1 MSRSGERSGGRSGGW
16 FAGWRPAL
24 RLARR
29 DALRARGRSL
39 LVLLMIALPVLAVSA
54 AAVVQAT
61 ADVSGIEGADRRMGD
76 AEARIRPVGG
86 AVFQTPDPE
95 DHGAGGWGT
104 DGQGGADKPSYD
116 AVTAVLGR
124 DVRAITV
131 REGLTEIPL
140 GERRVVITAR
150 EVDLRDPLAAGLF
163 ELTAGREA
171 EAPDE
176 AVVNDVL
183 VERGVGIGDTVAFGE
198 RDFEVVG
205 TGRHTTVRDSATID
219 ALPGAFGP
227 DFAAYSPDVDWL
239 VDGDPVRWSDVL
251 ALNRAGL
258 VVTSRAVLADPPP
271 VHEMAEQM
279 GYDTGYGDALAI
291 IALVVTMALLE
302 VVLLAGPAFAV
313 SARRQA
319 RSLALMAATGGT
331 PRQARRVV
339 LASGIVLGS
348 LAALAGAVL
357 GVVVGWALLP
367 LAQRWSGQWFGPLDV
382 DWRIVA
388 AVAAFGLLSAL
399 LAAVVP
405 ARIASRQDVVA
416 VLAGRRGDRPPS
428 ARTPVLGVLLLAAGV
443 ALSAYGVSASSSGHW
458 FIAIAAIVSVV
469 GMILVVPVVV
479 ALVARLSRR
488 LPLALRYAAR
498 DAARHRT
505 RTVPAVAAVAATVAG
520 VVTLG
525 IAVSSD
531 EAQNEASYSPSL
543 PLGAAIVNVY
553 PREPMNV
560 DIEPVPAR
568 TWDEV
573 EAAVRARVPD
583 AEVLRGVQQQGAGG
597 SYLSVDFREPGDRE
611 PLLQY
616 WGGRLDGSLVVADTV
631 PDVAGL
637 SGDDLTV
644 AQEALASG
652 SAVVFA
658 QRPADA
664 DTVRVRLDSYDATGD
679 GGSTVRRLAWPAT
692 YVDVGGDTPVVQALV
707 PTDLAAE
714 LDHPIGTAG
723 IYLPDAGLDEDAQ
736 TDLDE
741 ALGGITA
748 DASLYVERGY
758 QAPDEVVVVQLVL
771 AALGGVLMLGG
782 TLTATFLALSDARPD
797 LATLAAVGA
806 APRTRRGIAAS
817 YALVV
822 GFVGALLGAVVGF
835 IPGIAITWPLTYI
848 PAERLGSSG
857 GASGPY
863 LDVPW
868 LLVLGL
874 VVALPLVT
882 AAVVGLTARSRLPL
896 VTRLD

>member
-1 MSRSGERSGGRSGGW
+1 MSGW
-16 FAGWRPAL
+16 LAGWRPAL

-39 LVLLMIALPVLAVSA
+39 LVLVMIALPVLAVSA
-54 AAVVQAT
+54 AAIVQAT
-61 ADVSGIEGADRRMGD
+61 ADVAGAEGADRRMGA

-86 AVFQTPDPE
+86 TVFQAPDPE
-95 DHGAGGWGT
+95 DYGAGGWGS
-104 DGQGGADKPSYD
+104 DGQGHGDKPSYD
-116 AVTAVLGR
+116 AVTAVLGP
-124 DVRAITV
+124 DVRAITL
-131 REGLTEIPL
+131 REGWTEIPL
-140 GERRVVITAR
+140 GERRVSVTVR
-150 EVDLRDPLAAGLF
+150 EVDLGDPLADGLF
-163 ELTAGREA
+163 DLTAGRPA
-171 EAPDE
+171 AAPDE

-183 VERGVGIGDTVAFGE
+183 VERGVGLGDTVSVDG

-205 TGRHTTVRDSATID
+205 TGRHTTVRDRATID
-219 ALPGAFGP
+219 VLPDALGPAFA
-227 DFAAYSPDVDWL
+227 DYTPDVDWL
-239 VDGDPVRWSDVL
+239 VDGDAVMWSDVR
-251 ALNRAGL
+251 ALNEAGF

-271 VHEMAEQM
+271 VQEVAEEM

-291 IALVVTMALLE
+291 VALVVTMALLE

-339 LASGIVLGS
+339 LASGIVLGA
-348 LAALAGAVL
+348 LAALVGAVL
-357 GVVVGWALLP
+357 GVALGWALLP
-367 LAQRWSGQWFGPLDV
+367 LAQRWSGEWFGPLDV

-388 AVAAFGLLSAL
+388 VVAAFGLLSAV

-405 ARIASRQDVVA
+405 AHIASRQDVVA

-428 ARTPVLGVLLLAAGV
+428 ARTPVLGLVLLGV
-443 ALSAYGVSASSSGHW
+443 GAALSAYGVSAAGSGPW
-458 FIAIAAIVSVV
+458 FIAVSAIVSVL

-479 ALVARLSRR
+479 SAVARLSRR
-488 LPLALRYAAR
+488 LPLSLRYAAR

-525 IAVSSD
+525 IALSSD
-531 EAQNEASYSPSL
+531 EAQNEATYSPSL
-543 PLGAAIVNVY
+543 PLGAAMVNIY
-553 PREPMNV
+553 PSAPLNGQV
-560 DIEPVPAR
+560 APVPAA

-573 EAAVRARVPD
+573 EAALRARTD
-583 AEVLRGVQQQGAGG
+583 DLEVLRGVQQQAVDGT
-597 SYLSVDFREPGDRE
+597 YLGVDFREPDDRE

-631 PDVAGL
+631 PEISGL
-637 SGDDLTV
+637 TGADLDA
-644 AQEALASG
+644 AQAALTAG
-652 SAVVFA
+652 SAVVFT
-658 QRPADA
+658 QRPVDT
-664 DTVRVRLDSYDATGD
+664 DTVRVRLDSYEPTD
-679 GGSTVRRLAWPAT
+679 GARSEVRRLTWPAT
-692 YVDVGGDTPVVQALV
+692 YVDVGDATPVSQAIV
-707 PTDLAAE
+707 PTALAGE
-714 LDHPIGTAG
+714 LDRPLGVAG
-723 IYLPDAGLDEDAQ
+723 LYVADAGLSEDAQ

-758 QAPDEVVVVQLVL
+758 QAPDEVIILQLVL
-771 AALGGVLMLGG
+771 GALGGVLMLGG

-797 LATLAAVGA
+797 LSTLAAVGA
-806 APRTRRGIAAS
+806 APRTRRRVAAS

-822 GFVGALLGAVVGF
+822 GFVGALLGAIVGF
-835 IPGIAITWPLTYI
+835 IPGIAITWPLTYQS
-848 PAERLGSSG
+848 AELFGGSGESSG
-857 GASGPY
+857 PFI
-863 LDVPW
+863 DVPW

-874 VVALPLVT
+874 VVVLPLLT
-882 AAVVGLTARSRLPL
+882 AAVVGLSARSRLPL

>member
-1 MSRSGERSGGRSGGW
+1 M
-16 FAGWRPAL
+16 
-24 RLARR
+24 
-29 DALRARGRSL
+29 
-39 LVLLMIALPVLAVSA
+39 
-54 AAVVQAT
+54 
-61 ADVSGIEGADRRMGD
+61 
-76 AEARIRPVGG
+76 
-86 AVFQTPDPE
+86 
-95 DHGAGGWGT
+95 
-104 DGQGGADKPSYD
+104 
-116 AVTAVLGR
+116 
-124 DVRAITV
+124 
-131 REGLTEIPL
+131 
-140 GERRVVITAR
+140 
-150 EVDLRDPLAAGLF
+150 
-163 ELTAGREA
+163 
-171 EAPDE
+171 
-176 AVVNDVL
+176 
-183 VERGVGIGDTVAFGE
+183 
-198 RDFEVVG
+198 
-205 TGRHTTVRDSATID
+205 
-219 ALPGAFGP
+219 
-227 DFAAYSPDVDWL
+227 
-239 VDGDPVRWSDVL
+239 
-251 ALNRAGL
+251 
-258 VVTSRAVLADPPP
+258 
-271 VHEMAEQM
+271 
-279 GYDTGYGDALAI
+279 
-291 IALVVTMALLE
+291 
-302 VVLLAGPAFAV
+302 
-313 SARRQA
+313 
-319 RSLALMAATGGT
+319 
-331 PRQARRVV
+331 
-339 LASGIVLGS
+339 
-348 LAALAGAVL
+348 
-357 GVVVGWALLP
+357 
-367 LAQRWSGQWFGPLDV
+367 
-382 DWRIVA
+382 
-388 AVAAFGLLSAL
+388 SAL

-405 ARIASRQDVVA
+405 AHIASRQDVVA

-458 FIAIAAIVSVV
+458 FIAIAAIVSVL

-531 EAQNEASYSPSL
+531 EAQSEASYSPSL

-553 PREPMNV
+553 PSAPMN
-560 DIEPVPAR
+560 AR
-568 TWDEV
+568 H
-573 EAAVRARVPD
+573 RARARAD
-583 AEVLRGVQQQGAGG
+583 LGRGRGGGAGAG
-597 SYLSVDFREPGDRE
+597 ARRRRCSAASSSRAPTGPTSAWTSASPAIAT
-611 PLLQY
+611 PLLEY

-637 SGDDLTV
+637 CRGRPHRRAGGPRLGRRPWSSRSGPRTRTPC
-644 AQEALASG
+644 ASG
-652 SAVVFA
+652 WT
-658 QRPADA
+658 R
-664 DTVRVRLDSYDATGD
+664 TTRRVTAA
-679 GGSTVRRLAWPAT
+679 STVRRLAWPAT

-848 PAERLGSSG
+848 PADQLGSSG

-882 AAVVGLTARSRLPL
+882 ARCAWGFTAADPSIHLLHPVTHASILRAVRDWWRSA
-896 VTRLD
+896 

>member
-1 MSRSGERSGGRSGGW
+1 MSRSKGRSVSRSVGW
-16 FAGWRPAL
+16 LAGWRPAL

-39 LVLLMIALPVLAVSA
+39 LVLLMIALPVLAVTA

-61 ADVSGIEGADRRMGD
+61 ADIDGIEGADRRMGA

-86 AVFQTPDPE
+86 VVFQSPDPE

-104 DGQGGADKPSYD
+104 EGESAGRVPSYD
-116 AVTAVLGR
+116 AVTAVLG
-124 DVRAITV
+124 DARAITL
-131 REGLTEIPL
+131 REGWTEIPL
-140 GERRVVITAR
+140 GERRVSVTAR

-163 ELTAGREA
+163 TITDGRPA
-171 EAPDE
+171 AAPAE

-183 VERGVGIGDTVAFGE
+183 VERGIGLGDTVTVGDRE
-198 RDFEVVG
+198 LEVVG
-205 TGRHTTVRDSATID
+205 SGVHATVRDTATVDVLPD
-219 ALPGAFGP
+219 ALGPG
-227 DFAAYSPDVDWL
+227 FADYTPDVDWL
-239 VDGDPVRWSDVL
+239 VDGDAVMWSDVL
-251 ALNRAGL
+251 ALNRAGM

-271 VHEMAEQM
+271 VQEMAERM
-279 GYDTGYGDALAI
+279 GYDTGYGDLLAI

-339 LASGIVLGS
+339 LASGIVLGA
-348 LAALAGAVL
+348 LAAVVGAVV

-367 LAQRWSGQWFGPLDV
+367 LAQRWSGEWFGPLDV
-382 DWRIVA
+382 DGRIVA
-388 AVAAFGLLSAL
+388 VVAAFGLLSAL

-405 ARIASRQDVVA
+405 AHIASRQDVVA

-443 ALSAYGVSASSSGHW
+443 ALSAYGVTASSGGHW
-458 FIAIAAIVSVV
+458 FIAIAAIVSVL

-479 ALVARLSRR
+479 AVVARLARR

-520 VVTLG
+520 VVALG

-531 EAQNEASYSPSL
+531 EAQSEASYSPSL
-543 PLGAAIVNVY
+543 PLGAAMVNVY
-553 PREPMNV
+553 PSAPMGGSP
-560 DIEPVPAR
+560 EPVSTA

-573 EAAVRARVPD
+573 EAAVRARTEDV
-583 AEVLRGVQQQGAGG
+583 EVVRGVEQHGAGG
-597 SYLSVDFREPGDRE
+597 SYLGVDFREPGDRT
-611 PLLQY
+611 PLLEY
-616 WGGRLDGSLVVADTV
+616 WGGRLDGNLVVADAV
-631 PDVAGL
+631 PAVAGL
-637 SGDDLTV
+637 EGDDL
-644 AQEALASG
+644 AAADAALASG
-652 SAVVFA
+652 SAVIFA

-664 DTVRVRLDSYDATGD
+664 ETVRVRVDAFDATGASD
-679 GGSTVRRLAWPAT
+679 GRDRLTWPAT
-692 YVDVGGDTPVVQALV
+692 YVDVGDDAPVVPAVV
-707 PTDLAAE
+707 PTSLAGV
-714 LDHPIGTAG
+714 LDRPVATAG
-723 IYLPDAGLDEDAQ
+723 LYLPDAGLDEDAQ

-822 GFVGALLGAVVGF
+822 GFVGALLGAIVGF
-835 IPGIAITWPLTYI
+835 IPGVAITWPLTYI
-848 PAERLGSSG
+848 PADQLGSSG
-857 GASGPY
+857 AASGPY

-874 VVALPLVT
+874 VVALPLLT
-882 AAVVGLTARSRLPL
+882 AAVVGLAARSRLPL

>member
-1 MSRSGERSGGRSGGW
+1 MTGRGGTSGGW
-16 FAGWRPAL
+16 LAGWRPAL

-39 LVLLMIALPVLAVSA
+39 LVLVMIALPVLAVSA

-61 ADVSGIEGADRRMGD
+61 SDVSGIEGADRRMGA

-86 AVFQTPDPE
+86 AVLQSPDPE
-95 DHGAGGWGT
+95 DYSAGGWAT
-104 DGQGGADKPSYD
+104 QGDTTGPKPSYD
-116 AVTAVLGR
+116 AVKAVLG
-124 DVRAITV
+124 DVRTITL
-131 REGLTEIPL
+131 REGYTEIPL
-140 GERRVVITAR
+140 GERRVSLTAR
-150 EVDLRDPLAAGLF
+150 EVDLRDPLADGLF
-163 ELTAGREA
+163 TLTDGRVAG
-171 EAPDE
+171 APDE

-183 VERGVGIGDTVAFGE
+183 VGRGVDLGDTITIGD
-198 RDFEVVG
+198 RDLEVVG
-205 TGRHTTVRDSATID
+205 SGVHTTVRDTATVDVLPD
-219 ALPGAFGP
+219 ALGPGFADHTP
-227 DFAAYSPDVDWL
+227 DIDWL
-239 VDGDPVRWSDVL
+239 VGGDDVTWSDVL

-271 VHEMAEQM
+271 VQEIAEQM
-279 GYDTGYGDALAI
+279 GHDTGYGDALAT

-319 RSLALMAATGGT
+319 RALALMAATGGT

-339 LASGIVLGS
+339 LASGVVLGA
-348 LAALAGAVL
+348 LAALVGAVL
-357 GVVVGWALLP
+357 GVAVGWALLP
-367 LAQRWSGQWFGPLDV
+367 LAQRWSGEWFGPLDV
-382 DWRIVA
+382 DLRIVA
-388 AVAAFGLLSAL
+388 VVAAFGLLSAL

-405 ARIASRQDVVA
+405 AHIASRQDVVA

-428 ARTPVLGVLLLAAGV
+428 ARTPVLGLLLLGAGI
-443 ALSAYGVSASSSGHW
+443 AMSAYGVTASNGGHYS
-458 FIAIAAIVSVV
+458 IAIAAIVSVL

-479 ALVARLSRR
+479 SAVARLSRR
-488 LPLALRYAAR
+488 LPLVLRYAAR

-531 EAQNEASYSPSL
+531 EAQREATYSPSL
-543 PLGAAIVNVY
+543 PMGSAMVNVY
-553 PREPMNV
+553 PSAPVNGAP
-560 DIEPVPAR
+560 EPVSAA

-573 EAAVRARVPD
+573 EASVRARTD
-583 AEVLRGVQQQGAGG
+583 EVQVVQGIEQHGADG
-597 SYLSVDFREPGDRE
+597 SYLSVDFREPGDRT
-611 PLLQY
+611 PLLDY

-631 PDVAGL
+631 PAVVGL
-637 SGDDLTV
+637 VGDERD
-644 AQEALASG
+644 AAEAALASG

-658 QRPADA
+658 QRPVDA
-664 DTVRVRLDSYDATGD
+664 DSVRVRVDSFDPNGGRD
-679 GGSTVRRLAWPAT
+679 GSVRRLDWPAT
-692 YVDVGGDTPVVQALV
+692 FVDVGSDTPVVQALV
-707 PTDLAAE
+707 PTPLAGG
-714 LDHPIGTAG
+714 LDRPVVTAG
-723 IYLPDAGLDEDAQ
+723 IYLPDAGLSEDAQ
-736 TDLDE
+736 TALDE
-741 ALGGITA
+741 VLGGITA

-758 QAPDEVVVVQLVL
+758 QAPDEVVIVQLIL

-797 LATLAAVGA
+797 LATLSAVGA

-822 GFVGALLGAVVGF
+822 GFVGALLGAAVGF

-848 PAERLGSSG
+848 PADQLGSSG
-857 GASGPY
+857 EAVGPF

-874 VVALPLVT
+874 VVALPLLT

>member
-1 MSRSGERSGGRSGGW
+1 MSRSGGW
-16 FAGWRPAL
+16 LAGWRPAL
-24 RLARR
+24 KLARR

-61 ADVSGIEGADRRMGD
+61 ADVSGIEGADRRMGA
-76 AEARIRPVGG
+76 AEARVRPVGG
-86 AVFQTPDPE
+86 AVFQSPDPE
-95 DHGAGGWGT
+95 DYGAGGWGT
-104 DGQGGADKPSYD
+104 EGESAGPVPSYD
-116 AVTAVLGR
+116 AVTAVLG
-124 DVRAITV
+124 DVRAITL
-131 REGLTEIPL
+131 REGWTEIPL
-140 GERRVVITAR
+140 GERRVSVNAR

-163 ELTAGREA
+163 TITAGRA
-171 EAPDE
+171 AAAADE

-183 VERGVGIGDTVAFGE
+183 VERGVALGDTVTVGDRE
-198 RDFEVVG
+198 LEVVG
-205 TGRHTTVRDSATID
+205 SGVHATIRDTATVDVLPD
-219 ALPGAFGP
+219 ALGPAFA
-227 DFAAYSPDVDWL
+227 DYTPDVDWL
-239 VDGDPVRWSDVL
+239 VGGDAVMWSDVL
-251 ALNRAGL
+251 ALNRSGL
-258 VVTSRAVLADPPP
+258 LVTSRAVLADPPP

-367 LAQRWSGQWFGPLDV
+367 LAQRWSGEWFGPLDV

-388 AVAAFGLLSAL
+388 VVAAFGLLSAL

-405 ARIASRQDVVA
+405 AHIASRQDVVA

-428 ARTPVLGVLLLAAGV
+428 ARTPVLGVLLLVAGV
-443 ALSAYGVSASSSGHW
+443 ALSAYGVSASTSGHW
-458 FIAIAAIVSVV
+458 FIAIAAIVSVL

-479 ALVARLSRR
+479 ALVARLARR

-531 EAQNEASYSPSL
+531 EAQSEASYSPSL
-543 PLGAAIVNVY
+543 PLGAAMVNVF
-553 PREPMNV
+553 PSAPMNGSP
-560 DIEPVPAR
+560 EPVSAA

-573 EAAVRARVPD
+573 GAAVRARVD
-583 AEVLRGVQQQGAGG
+583 DVEVVRGVQQQASDG
-597 SYLSVDFREPGDRE
+597 SYLSVDFREPGDRT
-611 PLLQY
+611 PLLEY

-631 PDVAGL
+631 PGVAGL
-637 SGDDLTV
+637 EG
-644 AQEALASG
+644 EALDAAESALAAG

-664 DTVRVRLDSYDATGD
+664 DTVRVRLDSYDETGD

-714 LDHPIGTAG
+714 LDHPVGTAG
-723 IYLPDAGLDEDAQ
+723 IYLPDPGLDEDAQ

-848 PAERLGSSG
+848 PADQLGSSG
-857 GASGPY
+857 EATGPY